1 MVQWLIIVFISI
13 FVAIVFISI
22 FVAIFLFRIY
32 QSEKD
37 VYEEFVEM
45 YKEYDKKK
53 EDLFENEK

>member
-1 MVQWLIIVFISI
+1 MIQWLIIVFISI

-37 VYEEFVEM
+37 VYEEFVKNMEKM
-45 YKEYDKKK
+45 REEEKKLKKK
-53 EDLFENEK
+53 S